1 MVDEL
6 TTLLDVSAKLDTMV
20 RELSLG
26 ERMKM
31 ELISALLHAPRV
43 LFLDEPTIGLDVTSQ
58 QKVREFLREY
68 NAERGIVT
76 MLTSHYMEDIEAL
89 CRRVIIIDH
98 GKTFFDG
105 PLAEIVDRFATHKVV
120 ALTFG
125 ETPQCDLTSA
135 GEILERDGRRV
146 KLRIARNRVT
156 DTLRELLGSC
166 RVQDLSVEDPPIDE
180 VIRQVFAAETNAK
193 AEAAATAS
201 AAVTTESS
209 NG

>member
-6 TTLLDVSAKLDTMV
+6 TTLLDVAGKLDTMV

-31 ELISALLHAPRV
+31 ELISALLHSPRV
-43 LFLDEPTIGLDVTSQ
+43 LYLDEPTIGLDVTSQ

-68 NAERGIVT
+68 NAQRGIVT

-98 GKTFFDG
+98 GKIFFDG
-105 PLAEIVDRFATHKVV
+105 PLAEIVGRFSTHKIV

-125 ETPQCDLTSA
+125 EAPQCDFSKA
-135 GEILERDGRRV
+135 GEVLERDDRRV
-146 KLRIARNRVT
+146 KLRILRAQVT
-156 DTLRELLGSC
+156 DTLRDLLATC
-166 RVQDLSVEDPPIDE
+166 RVHDVSVEDPPIEE
-180 VIRQVFAAETNAK
+180 VIRQVFAAEANSRIE
-193 AEAAATAS
+193 AEAAAK
-201 AAVTTESS
+201 
-209 NG
+209 